1 MGRDSAH
8 TQLPL
13 NMPQVQ
19 VGLWTSSFFEGH
31 VDSLRD
37 TLSLAQTACQ
47 GSALFDHMRPFFVDG
62 VTYLDLVMKGKVKSE
77 VHSPKPRQAAKRPL
91 PLKDIQLQLNFDHPP
106 AAADLDLTDWFVR
119 EDVKPLEEELER
131 ARQHPLFELFFVEAK
146 ARIAA
151 DGDDE
156 DWCFGDFNGCPDGD
170 LEDFLEF
177 LRRQH
182 GISEAPA
189 ELGQPPIE
197 AAPKPTDEAPPSA
210 DADPGQPPFEA
221 APKPADEAPPAAE
234 ADPGQPPF
242 EAAPKPA
249 DEAPPAAEA
258 EPGQPPFE
266 AAPKLADE
274 APLGQPPEAAQQVA
288 PCEADAPQGVPP
300 GEAPAPVVTPD
311 VANQG
316 GIEGATALDY
326 TVRPRGV
333 DVLRRHF
340 KKAGASTFEV
350 ERARALDH
358 PLFSEFWKTKK
369 AEGRE
374 IATWA
379 CATQEEV
386 KRFQDLRGFLV
397 WLHDKSGKSQTE
409 GPDAVVAA
417 RLRGED
423 LEGLCKASADQA
435 AADAVAVPPNQDFE
449 ETVAEPASAADVEKE
464 FENKR
469 VPSAPSSASASTAPT
484 ATPSAEPKPQPAKR
498 RRMKAKE

>member
-19 VGLWTSSFFEGH
+19 VGLWMSSFFEGH

-47 GSALFDHMRPFFVDG
+47 GSALFDHMRLFFVDG

-197 AAPKPTDEAPPSA
+197 AAPKPADEAPPSA

-288 PCEADAPQGVPP
+288 PCEAQMRHKAFHLVK
-300 GEAPAPVVTPD
+300 
-311 VANQG
+311 
-316 GIEGATALDY
+316 
-326 TVRPRGV
+326 RPRQSLHLMWRIRAA
-333 DVLRRHF
+333 LRVQPLWTTLFARGALMF
-340 KKAGASTFEV
+340 SAGIS
-350 ERARALDH
+350 R
-358 PLFSEFWKTKK
+358 K
-369 AEGRE
+369 
-374 IATWA
+374 
-379 CATQEEV
+379 QE
-386 KRFQDLRGFLV
+386 
-397 WLHDKSGKSQTE
+397 
-409 GPDAVVAA
+409 PA
-417 RLRGED
+417 RLRWNGPGRWITHCS
-423 LEGLCKASADQA
+423 LSSGKPRKLKAVRLQ
-435 AADAVAVPPNQDFE
+435 PG
-449 ETVAEPASAADVEKE
+449 
-464 FENKR
+464 R
-469 VPSAPSSASASTAPT
+469 VPRRKKSNDSRISGVSWCGCTTSRASL
-484 ATPSAEPKPQPAKR
+484 KL
-498 RRMKAKE
+498 KAQTQL